1 MNSNSSTAQ
10 QVQSRDR
17 KHKLRETKLLHI
29 LILLHA
35 LAISGPYA
43 WAALVVPWDAIWGGL
58 LYSPDDANVH
68 LAWARQARDGHFFIR
83 DLFTTENLS
92 DNSRPL
98 FFNALTFL
106 IGLLSRLSTLNV
118 VICYHAIRVL
128 CAILGLYAL
137 HALTKRWSDDWR
149 VRISTVAL
157 AAFAGGAGW
166 IGELAPQVLAGRV
179 WIDRAGSDLMMPEA
193 WGFASNFLFAL
204 NSASFLLLCL
214 TYERLL
220 RARDGDRKSLLP
232 AMLAAFFLANIHT
245 YDALPLIAIITLAS
259 LIQARRDGFDRPK
272 LQASLA
278 VIGAALA
285 PIAWQVVVYASSEE
299 FKLKANTP
307 TPAPALLDLLGSYS
321 PLLLLSVVGIVAVR
335 KGRLQVL
342 ADGRVWPL
350 VWAVATL
357 LMIYAPVSFAR
368 KMIEGLH
375 LPLAFGAALGLVA
388 LLEKVPRSVQRAAWI
403 GAASVLSLSMLLFA
417 AWCISPRTL
426 GDNNLSR
433 RLMPPLYLARGDA
446 EALAFLDA
454 LPASEKSGLAVLCFV
469 KAGSYVPRA
478 TGMSVFWGHWAE
490 TLSHNR
496 KMAEAQMFYQGRLS
510 ESEARAWLSQN
521 RIGWIL
527 EGQYEK
533 GVYESDLAVR
543 YPFLKAAWA
552 QGAAKLFR
560 VPN

>member
-1 MNSNSSTAQ
+1 MNSNSSTPSQ
-10 QVQSRDR
+10 P
-17 KHKLRETKLLHI
+17 RETKLLHI

-35 LAISGPYA
+35 LAISLPYA
-43 WAALVVPWDAIWGGL
+43 WAALVVPWDATWGGL

-68 LAWARQARDGHFFIR
+68 LSWARQARDGHFFIR

-98 FFNALTFL
+98 FFNALTFG
-106 IGLLSRLSTLNV
+106 IGLLSRITTLNV
-118 VICYHAIRVL
+118 VICYHAVRVL

-166 IGELAPQVLAGRV
+166 IGELTPQVLASRV
-179 WIDRAGSDLMMPEA
+179 WIDRADSDLMMPEA

-204 NSASFLLLCL
+204 NAASFALLCV
-214 TYERLL
+214 TYDRLL
-220 RARDGDRKSLLP
+220 RAREGDRKSLVV
-232 AMLAAFFLANIHT
+232 AAIAAFLLANIHT
-245 YDALPLIAIITLAS
+245 YDALPLLAIIVLAS
-259 LIQARRDGFDRPK
+259 LIEARRDGFDRAK

-285 PIAWQVVVYASSEE
+285 PIAWQVVVYASSQE

-307 TPAPALLDLLGSYS
+307 TPAPALANLLGSYS
-321 PLLLLSVVGIVAVR
+321 PLLLLSIVGIVAAR

-342 ADGRVWPL
+342 AAGRVWPL
-350 VWAVATL
+350 VWALATL

-388 LLEKVPRSVQRAAWI
+388 LLEKMPRGVRRAAWI
-403 GAASVLSLSMLLFA
+403 GATSVLSLSMLLFA
-417 AWCISPRTL
+417 AWCISPRTWT
-426 GDNNLSR
+426 DNNISR
-433 RLMPPLYLARGDA
+433 GLLMPPLYLARGDA
-446 EALAFLDA
+446 HALAFLDA
-454 LPASEKSGLAVLCFV
+454 LPASEKRGLAVLCFPKV
-469 KAGSYVPRA
+469 GSYVPRA
-478 TGMSVFWGHWAE
+478 TGISVFAGHWAE
-490 TLSHNR
+490 TLHLGR
-496 KMAEAQMFYQGRLS
+496 KMSESEAFYRGRLS

-533 GVYESDLAVR
+533 GVYQSDLAAR

-552 QGAAKLFR
+552 QGATKLFR
-560 VPN
+560 VP